1 MEAADGYL
9 WMLGEPYKTQGN
21 NLHISAASGSYW
33 HHSVA
38 KSSKMIKV
46 DKSTGY
52 LNAKLTFVWQVY
64 VFVHVKW
71 YTVIQGALS
80 LLSVKNSQS

>member
-1 MEAADGYL
+1 
-9 WMLGEPYKTQGN
+9 
-21 NLHISAASGSYW
+21 
-33 HHSVA
+33 
-38 KSSKMIKV
+38 MIKV